1 MSVSLISS
9 VLVSA
14 LDSLFPFVLSYFF
27 LSVGNIGFSDS
38 SCLVESW
45 VPSISS
51 GLVSLTTGG
60 GALTIVWSLFGSAV
74 LLVVSVGL
82 DVGAI
87 CGII

>member
-14 LDSLFPFVLSYFF
+14 LDSLFPFVLSYWF

-45 VPSISS
+45 VPSVSS
-51 GLVSLTTGG
+51 GLVSLTTGC
-60 GALTIVWSLFGSAV
+60 GATSGYNCSFGKRKKKV
-74 LLVVSVGL
+74 R
-82 DVGAI
+82 
-87 CGII
+87 